1 MCGIAGFF
9 YNSSDY
15 EVFNNNINS
24 MLSNIAHRGPDNHGT
39 YIDIKNMF
47 AIGHRRLSILDLSDK
62 GNQPMKSFKGNYTI
76 TYNGEAY
83 NHNNLR
89 NKLKTEFQFS
99 NWKSNSDT
107 ETIVNYMEFYGVEK
121 TIKDIDGMFSIGV
134 WDRKK
139 NRFILARDA
148 FGEKPLYYGWGNKIF
163 YFASE
168 INALIGSIGF
178 INEINPRAISS
189 LMQYSYISAPNSIY
203 NNIYKVKPGQL
214 IEVRPG
220 IQNTT
225 EHEILNYCKISN
237 WFNLK
242 DEIEKTKNT
251 KDNSLPIKN
260 IIEETI
266 SSRLISDASL
276 GCFLSGGVDSS
287 LVASVI
293 STISKTK
300 YETFTIGFNEKEF
313 DESRKAKIISD
324 YLGLKSNILIL
335 NEKKMLNI
343 VPKINDIYDEPFA
356 DSSQVPTFLLS
367 QFASQFS
374 KVSLSGDGGDELFG
388 GYNRYYLTKNIWKFS
403 SYIPFNIRNNFFNFV
418 LNMPPSIFNNFE
430 KIINYVLPDHR
441 GLWIE
446 ERIDNKSLSKETIFG
461 AILYNFLKFYEKIT
475 IKKSCKIVVLTENLK
490 SKLISEYSISDSNII
505 VIPCYVDIDLFN
517 KNISKNQIDLK
528 NELRVPKNSKII
540 CYLGSIGGFYLINEM
555 LSFFLELKKKHHE
568 YYLLIITRQID
579 EFKYLV
585 KKLNNPLLDKSI
597 FYKNLEYNEV
607 PKYLMNV
614 KFSIFFLKNS
624 DARIGTCPIK
634 FAESIALGVPVICN
648 TGVGDLDRY
657 FKENNIGAIIDL
669 QKNSTKEFLINNIDK
684 LENLSKKKIKKYAL
698 DNFSIKNAFYKYKLL
713 YINHI

>member
-441 GLWIE
+441 KIKLLSEKIKKLSTKILDKKSMEELYISFLTEWNLDEIIINPEPTNYFEKFKKNQIKNLTFEENMMYFDTFTYLPDDILTKVDRASMSVGLE
-446 ERIDNKSLSKETIFG
+446 VRSPFLSKK
-461 AILYNFLKFYEKIT
+461 ILNLAYSLDIN
-475 IKKSCKIVVLTENLK
+475 KK
-490 SKLISEYSISDSNII
+490 
-505 VIPCYVDIDLFN
+505 
-517 KNISKNQIDLK
+517 ISKNNGKIILKEVLK
-528 NELRVPKNSKII
+528 NYLPSNLIDYPKQ
-540 CYLGSIGGFYLINEM
+540 GF
-555 LSFFLELKKKHHE
+555 
-568 YYLLIITRQID
+568 
-579 EFKYLV
+579 
-585 KKLNNPLLDKSI
+585 
-597 FYKNLEYNEV
+597 
-607 PKYLMNV
+607 
-614 KFSIFFLKNS
+614 
-624 DARIGTCPIK
+624 
-634 FAESIALGVPVICN
+634 GVPLSSWIRGPLREWVFDNLNSQKIA
-648 TGVGDLDRY
+648 TQQFIKVKDLIKNY
-657 FKENNIGAIIDL
+657 EIHCEGKINLSSKLWPAIIFCDWYNR
-669 QKNSTKEFLINNIDK
+669 KF
-684 LENLSKKKIKKYAL
+684 
-698 DNFSIKNAFYKYKLL
+698 
-713 YINHI
+713 